1 MGKSLNF
8 PFQPNDVSP
17 PIMALYFAHLYCIG
31 TQLIQEQ
38 GTTVGGKETMY
49 NVDETKTDQEH
60 EDTTKEDLAEPRGE
74 NHDTE
79 NTNFEALYGETF
91 DKRITPGSVV
101 TGTVVQ
107 ISADHIMIDIGRKI
121 DGQAPISEFIGDDG
135 EISISVGDEV
145 EVLVESINGAKGI
158 IRLSKEKAKRIKIW
172 DDIVRAYQD
181 NTYLKGKVTERIKGG
196 LIVDIGLSSFLPS
209 SQATVNP
216 VSESELERM
225 IGQSIDVAIIK
236 FNRKKNNVVVSHRE
250 VLEKQREESKKNL
263 LASLK
268 KGDVITGKVKNIM
281 SYGAFVDIGGIDGL
295 LHITDMS
302 WGKLKDPK
310 EKVSTGQ
317 EIEVT
322 VLEFDPATEKIS
334 LGLKQLTPDPWEGL
348 EYRYPI
354 GKKISGKV
362 TSVTNY
368 GAFVELEEGVEGL
381 VHISEMFWTKRV
393 RHPSSILDEGQAV
406 DVVVLGVD
414 QANRRISLG
423 LKQTLPNPWKQIQEF
438 YPEGTVVNA
447 TVKNVTDF
455 GLFVSVDDNIDV
467 DGLIHVSDISWD
479 PKVKNPRELYK
490 KGDVINAKVLAIDP
504 DNEKFS
510 LGVKQLLPDPWHQVA
525 VEHPVGSIMKGKI
538 TSLTD
543 FGAFVEIKPGIEG
556 MIHIS
561 EVSSNKID
569 SLADVLE
576 VGQEV
581 EVMVL
586 RISPENKK
594 IGLSIKAIEEAHH
607 RKVVAAHA
615 QEKPS
620 DKVGT
625 NLGDLLKGLRENKQK
640 S

>member
-1 MGKSLNF
+1 
-8 PFQPNDVSP
+8 
-17 PIMALYFAHLYCIG
+17 MALCFAALYCIG
-31 TQLIQEQ
+31 TQLNKEY
-38 GTTVGGKETMY
+38 GTTDGGKETMY
-49 NVDETKTDQEH
+49 SVDETKNEQENTVSAKETLTEAKTDS
-60 EDTTKEDLAEPRGE
+60 
-74 NHDTE
+74 TE
-79 NTNFEALYGETF
+79 TESTNFEALYEGTF

-107 ISADHIMIDIGRKI
+107 ISSDHIMIDIGRKNE
-121 DGQAPISEFIGDDG
+121 GQAPISEFIGDDG
-135 EISISVGDEV
+135 EITTAVGQEV
-145 EVLVESINGAKGI
+145 EVLVESINTSKGV
-158 IRLSKEKAKRIKIW
+158 IRLSKEKAKRLKIW
-172 DDIVRAYQD
+172 DDIVKAYQD
-181 NTYLKGKVTERIKGG
+181 NSYLRGKVTERIKGG
-196 LIVDIGLSSFLPS
+196 LIVDIGLGAFLPS

-216 VSESELERM
+216 VSEADLEKM

-263 LASLK
+263 LTTLA
-268 KGDVITGKVKNIM
+268 KGDVVIGRVKNIM

-310 EKVSTGQ
+310 DKVATGQ
-317 EIEVT
+317 EITVK

-368 GAFVELEEGVEGL
+368 GAFVEVEEGVEGL
-381 VHISEMFWTKRV
+381 VHISEMFWTKRM
-393 RHPSSILDEGQAV
+393 RHPSSVLDEGQTV

-414 QANRRISLG
+414 QSGRRISLG
-423 LKQTLPNPWKQIQEF
+423 LKQTMPNPWRQIQEF
-438 YPEGTVVNA
+438 YPEGTVVDA

-455 GLFVSVDDNIDV
+455 GLFVSVDESVDV
-467 DGLIHVSDISWD
+467 DGLIHVSDLTWD
-479 PKVKNPRELYK
+479 PKIKTPRDLYK
-490 KGDVINAKVLAIDP
+490 KGDVVKAKVLAIDP
-504 DNEKFS
+504 ENEKFS
-510 LGVKQLLPDPWHQVA
+510 LGIKQLQPDPWHQIA
-525 VEHPVGSIMKGKI
+525 MEHPVGSIIKGKI

-561 EVSSNKID
+561 EVSADKID
-569 SLADVLE
+569 SLAEVLE
-576 VGQEV
+576 IGQEV
-581 EVMVL
+581 DAVVL

-594 IGLSIKAIEEAHH
+594 IGLSIKAIDEVHH
-607 RKVVAAHA
+607 RKSAPV
-615 QEKPS
+615 QESKPS
-620 DKVGT
+620 DNKVGT
-625 NLGDLLKGLRENKQK
+625 NLGDLLKGLRDSKQK

>member
-1 MGKSLNF
+1 
-8 PFQPNDVSP
+8 
-17 PIMALYFAHLYCIG
+17 MALCFAALYCIG
-31 TQLIQEQ
+31 TQLNKEY
-38 GTTVGGKETMY
+38 GTTDGGKETMY
-49 NVDETKTDQEH
+49 SVDETKNEQENTVSAKETLTEAKTDS
-60 EDTTKEDLAEPRGE
+60 
-74 NHDTE
+74 TE
-79 NTNFEALYGETF
+79 TESTNFEALYEGTF

-107 ISADHIMIDIGRKI
+107 ISSDHIMIDIGRKNE
-121 DGQAPISEFIGDDG
+121 GQAPISEFIGDDG
-135 EISISVGDEV
+135 EITTAVGQEV
-145 EVLVESINGAKGI
+145 EVLVESINTSKGV
-158 IRLSKEKAKRIKIW
+158 IRLSKEKAKRLKIW
-172 DDIVRAYQD
+172 DDIVKAYQD
-181 NTYLKGKVTERIKGG
+181 NSYLRGKVTERIKGG
-196 LIVDIGLSSFLPS
+196 LIVDIGLGAFLPS

-216 VSESELERM
+216 VSEADLEKM

-263 LASLK
+263 LTTLA
-268 KGDVITGKVKNIM
+268 KGDVVTGRVKNIM

-310 EKVSTGQ
+310 DKVATGQ
-317 EIEVT
+317 EITVK

-368 GAFVELEEGVEGL
+368 GAFVEVEEGVEGL
-381 VHISEMFWTKRV
+381 VHISEMFWTKRM
-393 RHPSSILDEGQAV
+393 RHPSSVLDEGQTV

-414 QANRRISLG
+414 QSGRRISLG
-423 LKQTLPNPWKQIQEF
+423 LKQTMPNPWRQIQEF
-438 YPEGTVVNA
+438 YPEGTVVDA

-455 GLFVSVDDNIDV
+455 GLFVSVDESVDV
-467 DGLIHVSDISWD
+467 DGLIHVSDLTWD
-479 PKVKNPRELYK
+479 PKIKTPRDLYK
-490 KGDVINAKVLAIDP
+490 KGDVVKAKVLAIDP
-504 DNEKFS
+504 ENEKFS
-510 LGVKQLLPDPWHQVA
+510 LGIKQLQPDPWHQIA
-525 VEHPVGSIMKGKI
+525 MEHPVGSIIKGKI

-561 EVSSNKID
+561 EVSADKID
-569 SLADVLE
+569 SLAEVLE
-576 VGQEV
+576 IGQEV
-581 EVMVL
+581 DAVVL

-594 IGLSIKAIEEAHH
+594 IGLSIKAIDEVHH
-607 RKVVAAHA
+607 RKSAPV
-615 QEKPS
+615 QESKPS
-620 DKVGT
+620 DNKVGT
-625 NLGDLLKGLRENKQK
+625 NLGDLLKGLRDSKQK